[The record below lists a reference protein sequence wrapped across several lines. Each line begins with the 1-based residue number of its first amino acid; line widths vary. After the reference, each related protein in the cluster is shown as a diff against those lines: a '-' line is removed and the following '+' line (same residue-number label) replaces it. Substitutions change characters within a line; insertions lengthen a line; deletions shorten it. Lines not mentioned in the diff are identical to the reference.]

1 MGRLCSRN
9 WILSRAIIKFGW
21 RHKMCTRQPLGPMKA
36 IMNFFLCLS
45 IWQMLHLHF
54 KHWCMRY
61 YVLIWENF
69 VLVFLDDILIYS
81 RKWEEHP
88 SHVAHVFQSLRKHS
102 LVVNGGKYEL
112 GVDKVACLGH
122 VISAAGVSVDEEKIS
137 AITSWPS
144 PKNLKELRGFL
155 GLTGYYRWFVRGYA

>member
-1 MGRLCSRN
+1 M
-9 WILSRAIIKFGW
+9 
-21 RHKMCTRQPLGPMKA
+21 
-36 IMNFFLCLS
+36 
-45 IWQMLHLHF
+45 
-54 KHWCMRY
+54 
-61 YVLIWENF
+61 
-69 VLVFLDDILIYS
+69 
-81 RKWEEHP
+81 
-88 SHVAHVFQSLRKHS
+88 FQSLRKHS

-155 GLTGYYRWFVRGYA
+155 GLTGYYQRFVKDYAQLTRILTNQLKKIPLLEMVKPNELFNT